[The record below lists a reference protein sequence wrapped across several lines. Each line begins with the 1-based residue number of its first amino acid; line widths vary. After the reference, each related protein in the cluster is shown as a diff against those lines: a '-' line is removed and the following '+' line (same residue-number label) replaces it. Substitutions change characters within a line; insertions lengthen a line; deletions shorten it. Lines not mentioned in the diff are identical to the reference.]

1 MVVAVAADT
10 EAEDTLRVVAVA
22 DGDDV
27 IFVDVGVN
35 VDAVCGVDG
44 IWRLRPLRGR
54 PDEGP
59 AGGRAGLAKLEV
71 VVVVVEERVAV
82 VGGMSPPTKVEYE
95 RGLFRRTD
103 EEPAAATS
111 CRPPPPRTFPC
122 QARGFVRDSSCYACS
137 TYVAGV
143 MPGFDFEFLMPIP
156 QPHAAPI
163 APDFAGLY
171 PGQQVDQHALLQASG
186 GGYAAGYGVGHS
198 GDVAG
203 GGGLTPR
210 TETLLSVSAVETA
223 AMEQLRGCFPTLPP
237 SELRAVL
244 ERVGWDVNAA
254 AGELIDIGL

>member
-1 MVVAVAADT
+1 MALLTRVVSALVLRRTARGSRATEMAPMSVAIALAVAAERLSLPRRAAAGGRGPLGGVGTTTAAAAPSRRSALAAYAAGEEAAGVMVVAVAADI

-111 CRPPPPRTFPC
+111 CRPPPR
-122 QARGFVRDSSCYACS
+122 
-137 TYVAGV
+137 
-143 MPGFDFEFLMPIP
+143 
-156 QPHAAPI
+156 
-163 APDFAGLY
+163 
-171 PGQQVDQHALLQASG
+171 
-186 GGYAAGYGVGHS
+186 
-198 GDVAG
+198 
-203 GGGLTPR
+203 
-210 TETLLSVSAVETA
+210 
-223 AMEQLRGCFPTLPP
+223 
-237 SELRAVL
+237 
-244 ERVGWDVNAA
+244 
-254 AGELIDIGL
+254 